1 MTYLAVRE
9 KLIEIGFDMNLD
21 ASEHILHVHAVPEDL
36 SDKDVIPLLQKIFA
50 EYEDESLDFL
60 NSLKANR

>member
-1 MTYLAVRE
+1 
-9 KLIEIGFDMNLD
+9 MNLD

-50 EYEDESLDFL
+50 EYEDENLDFL